1 MSFKNLVTFAIA
13 IASSAPA
20 FAQGMGPL
28 GPGPSGAGP
37 MHLLGPGVGRSLLE
51 PLPGFGQGFGE
62 QEKEERERERK
73 EREADRQRMARERQA
88 DMYDSGMDAT
98 YEGRYDKALA
108 VFSRLA
114 HEKGPRAD
122 AALYWK
128 AYSLNKLGRR
138 PDALAAIGELT
149 KAYPNSRYVR
159 DAKALE
165 VEVRNASGQAVAP
178 GTQDEEDLKLLA
190 INSMQHSAPEQAVPL
205 LEQVLQGTASPR
217 VKARALFVLALS
229 DSPRAREVLTN
240 IAKGKSTPDLQSRA
254 IQYLGVHGG
263 SESRAA
269 LAEVYASSNDV
280 DIKRRILRAFM
291 VSGEKARLFTAAQ
304 SEKDP
309 ELRSTAVEQ
318 LGIMGAHDELWQLYQ
333 KETSVD
339 VKRQIIR
346 AMFVG
351 GNATRLIELARTEQ
365 NPELRLTAVR
375 NLGIMGSKET
385 GEALITLYNDTDPE
399 VKKAV
404 VHSLFVQGNAAGL
417 VALARKE
424 KNVNMKKTLVE
435 RLSLMDDKIARDYML
450 ELLK

>member
-1 MSFKNLVTFAIA
+1 MSFKHVVTLAIA
-13 IASSAPA
+13 IASSAPVL
-20 FAQGMGPL
+20 AQSVGPI
-28 GPGPSGAGP
+28 GPAPSGAGP
-37 MHLLGPGVGRSLLE
+37 MRLLKPGVGPDFPGL
-51 PLPGFGQGFGE
+51 LPGFGQAFRDQERE
-62 QEKEERERERK
+62 QRERERK
-73 EREADRQRMARERQA
+73 DREADRQRMARERQA
-88 DMYDSGMDAT
+88 DMYDMGMDAT

-108 VFSRLA
+108 AFSRLA
-114 HEKGPRAD
+114 DEKGPRAD

-128 AYSLNKLGRR
+128 AYCQNKLGRR
-138 PDALAAIGELT
+138 DDALASIGELT
-149 KAYPNSRYVR
+149 KGYPNSRYVK
-159 DAKALE
+159 DARALE

-178 GTQDEEDLKLLA
+178 ANQADEDLKLIA

-205 LEQVLQGTASPR
+205 LEGVLQGTASPR

-229 DSPRAREVLTN
+229 DSPRAREVLMN
-240 IAKGKSTPDLQSRA
+240 IAKGGSTPDLQSRA

-263 SESRAA
+263 PESRAA
-269 LAEVYASSNDV
+269 LAEVYAGSNDV

-291 VSGEKARLFTAAQ
+291 ISGEKDRLLTAAQ

-318 LGIMGAHDELWQLYQ
+318 LGVMGAHDELWQLYQ

-339 VKRQIIR
+339 VKRQILR

-351 GNATRLIELARTEQ
+351 GDATRLLELARTEQ

-375 NLGIMGSKET
+375 NLGIMGSKKT
-385 GEALITLYNDTDPE
+385 GDALIGLYSDKDPA

-404 VHSLFVQGNAAGL
+404 VHALFVQGNAASL

-424 KNVNMKKTLVE
+424 QDITMKKALVE
-435 RLSLMDDKIARDYML
+435 RLSIMDDKIARDYML